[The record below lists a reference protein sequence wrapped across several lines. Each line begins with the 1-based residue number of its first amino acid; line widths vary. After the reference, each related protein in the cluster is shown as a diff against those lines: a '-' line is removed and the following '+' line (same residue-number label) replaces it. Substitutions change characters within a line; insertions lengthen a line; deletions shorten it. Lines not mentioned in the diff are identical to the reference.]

1 MLEREE
7 ADEEEEGEER
17 ERHTPFLLRRLVGR
31 QCHVGPEGVL
41 IGSGTE
47 CSVCLPGEAEVWEKH
62 TALRWV
68 VVGGQADK
76 TGSTDSQESRR
87 GSKLTRQGGM
97 EECREGCFVLEDLTR
112 GEGHF
117 RVLDKP
123 NPPPSVADLHPTDS
137 SSEAPPPTHVLRLTE
152 GVKFVT
158 GRIEWSVT
166 ALPQELLLTHR
177 MFGAARDGNLEKLR
191 SILDRSE
198 LVASP
203 HIVVT
208 PTDSDAIPHPL
219 YSTISV
225 VGEGGLDVNAEFQP
239 PSFTEDSL
247 FNQLIMRRC
256 SSGLRSHPHSLHS
269 PLTLSSFSL
278 SSPRLLLHIAIE
290 QNHQPM
296 VKYLL
301 EKGANVRV

>member
-47 CSVCLPGEAEVWEKH
+47 CSVCLPKEAEVWEKH
-62 TALRWV
+62 AALRWV
-68 VVGGQADK
+68 SGGGEADK
-76 TGSTDSQESRR
+76 TGPTNSQESRR

-97 EECREGCFVLEDLTR
+97 EECEEGCFVLEDLTK

-117 RVLDKP
+117 RVLEKP
-123 NPPPSVADLHPTDS
+123 NQPPVADHHSTNS
-137 SSEAPPPTHVLRLTE
+137 SSEATPPTHVLRLME

-158 GRIEWSVT
+158 GRIEWIVT

-177 MFGAARDGNLEKLR
+177 MFAAARARDLERLR

-198 LVASP
+198 LLASP

-208 PTDSDAIPHPL
+208 PTDSDATPHPL

-225 VGEGGLDVNAEFQP
+225 AIEGGFDVNAEFQP
-239 PSFTEDSL
+239 PSFAEDSL
-247 FNQLIMRRC
+247 FNQLIMRRR
-256 SSGLRSHPHSLHS
+256 SSGLQPRPHSLHS
-269 PLTLSSFSL
+269 PLTLSTFSL
-278 SSPRLLLHIAIE
+278 SSPRLLLHIAVE
-290 QNHQPM
+290 QNHHPM